1 MQQRFHKLIFEV
13 AARLAQTRALAEH
26 AADAEA
32 MTDERIQRDAPGG
45 NVAASFAWPQGDS
58 QAVAQRLEHL
68 GFDEG
73 QRTAGARR
81 PGEVSPSGCIAVPF
95 EPDPRNYTDSVDR
108 PHWFAFAP
116 CNMDGLDET
125 GLCLI
130 RHSRPQY
137 HVTSQDGVR
146 P

>member
-73 QRTAGARR
+73 QRTARRTTCVRPRAGAGSACRSPGSRSRRSRASRR
-81 PGEVSPSGCIAVPF
+81 PPGTRG
-95 EPDPRNYTDSVDR
+95 R
-108 PHWFAFAP
+108 
-116 CNMDGLDET
+116 L
-125 GLCLI
+125 
-130 RHSRPQY
+130 SR
-137 HVTSQDGVR
+137 D
-146 P
+146 